1 MNLHAVVSGNVGAV
15 NPFLPATIKVSTGY
29 ATNAD
34 GSRTPQY
41 AAPVAA
47 QAQVQALTFRDLMQ
61 VAGLNLNGQRR
72 AIYVG
77 GELDATVRAKMKGG
91 DLITLANGEPSD
103 GVYLVALVLEQWP
116 DWCKVAATLQ
126 NNS

>member
-1 MNLHAVVSGNVGAV
+1 MNLHGIVSGNIGAV
-15 NPFLPATIKVSTGY
+15 NPLLPASVQISTGY
-29 ATNAD
+29 STAAD
-34 GSRTPQY
+34 GTRTPQY
-41 AAPVAA
+41 AAPVTA
-47 QAQVQALTFRDLMQ
+47 QAQIQALTFRDLQ
-61 VAGLNLNGQRR
+61 QISGLNLNGQRR
-72 AIYVG
+72 AIYLG

-91 DLITLANGEPSD
+91 DLITLANNDPSD